1 MVANWLYGV
10 ARQTALKARAT
21 AARRKARERQVSE
34 MPEPA
39 GTEQGFWR
47 DLQPVLDDELS
58 RLPDKYRVAIV
69 LCDLEGKTRK
79 EAARQLGLPEGTLS
93 GRLTRARAMLAK
105 RLSRHG
111 MAVGA
116 GALAAGLSQQ
126 AASAGVP
133 TSVVSSAIKA
143 ATLFTAGQGA
153 AAGVLSAKVV
163 ALTKG
168 VLKAMLLNKLKGMA
182 VGLTLVVAALV
193 GGSGSLLPT
202 HAGEKGAEL
211 TIPLKTEYKKKS
223 GDEDFNKTI
232 LALEA
237 RFWEANM
244 TSDTGALEQI
254 YADDY
259 VCFSERG
266 RSDKP
271 ANIAAK
277 KQLRTGK
284 VQFRD
289 VGIVRLN
296 KDAAVVTY
304 RADRTVLSRDGTF
317 LFERRNCR
325 ISNTWVRRDGRW
337 VLVFCQE
344 TQLPTVDQER
354 SASPRPFFRPRG

>member
-1 MVANWLYGV
+1 ML
-10 ARQTALKARAT
+10 
-21 AARRKARERQVSE
+21 ARR
-34 MPEPA
+34 
-39 GTEQGFWR
+39 
-47 DLQPVLDDELS
+47 
-58 RLPDKYRVAIV
+58 
-69 LCDLEGKTRK
+69 
-79 EAARQLGLPEGTLS
+79 
-93 GRLTRARAMLAK
+93 LA
-105 RLSRHG
+105 RHG
-111 MAVGA
+111 LSVSA
-116 GALAAGLSQQ
+116 GALAAVLSQK
-126 AASAGVP
+126 AASAAMP
-133 TSVVSSAIKA
+133 TSVVSSTIKA
-143 ATLFTAGQGA
+143 ASLLAAGQA
-153 AAGVLSAKVV
+153 AAPGAMSVKVA
-163 ALTKG
+163 ALMEG
-168 VLKAMLLNKLKGMA
+168 VLKVMLLNKLKVVA
-182 VGLTLVVAALV
+182 VGLTLVVAVLV

-202 HAGEKGAEL
+202 HAGEKGTEL

-244 TSDTGALEQI
+244 TSDTGALEKI

-289 VGIVRLN
+289 VAIVRLN

-304 RADRTVLSRDGTF
+304 RADRTVQSRDGTF

-325 ISNTWVRRDGRW
+325 ISNAWVRRDGRW

-344 TQLPTVDQER
+344 TQLPTVDSGALTDKIKEVR
-354 SASPRPFFRPRG
+354 STPSKVAPEE